1 MAFLQAPIWARKMR
15 VGNSLTF
22 DDAQEKVP
30 IFVNLYWCDIAGS
43 ESPPL
48 FTAADKPER
57 PPSKEL
63 RRIKSFMQG
72 QKRPPMLSRR
82 AASLMQRSFDDL
94 SLDLGN
100 QKNSPSFCCLCLFL
114 SLWKENCSW
123 ESRVFF
129 TPSFFWETRCRGK
142 NAKIVND
149 GDNLFSSTT
158 NVYLVLFFSVTSFS
172 FCLLVFLVVRL

>member
-1 MAFLQAPIWARKMR
+1 MAQNVSLLKNTEWDNFQHFSPTVNFLVVFHSSITVVKVYADELPRHETQYTKQQNRAFEMAFLQAPIWARKMR

-114 SLWKENCSW
+114 
-123 ESRVFF
+123 
-129 TPSFFWETRCRGK
+129 
-142 NAKIVND
+142 
-149 GDNLFSSTT
+149 
-158 NVYLVLFFSVTSFS
+158 
-172 FCLLVFLVVRL
+172 